1 MKRGMKKLDLKKDL
15 KRFYV
20 PSPKQVDLL
29 RVPTMNFI
37 MVDGKGDPNTSKA
50 YRDAID
56 VLFNLSYTL
65 KFAMK
70 KEKEVDYPVMALEG
84 LWSTP
89 QGVPFAMANRDSW
102 SWTSMMM
109 QPDCVSTEWFRRAVE
124 IVRDKKDLPALGLAR
139 FERFDEGLSAQIL
152 HVGPYSTEEPTIKR
166 IHAFIFENG
175 YVPRGRHHEIY
186 LGDPRRSAPEKLRTV
201 LRQPV
206 EPKSRL

>member
-1 MKRGMKKLDLKKDL
+1 MKRLDLKKDL

-29 RVPTMNFI
+29 QIPPMNFI

-50 YRDAID
+50 YRDSVDA
-56 VLFNLSYTL
+56 LFNLSYTL
-65 KFAMK
+65 KFAIK
-70 KEKEVDYPVMALEG
+70 KEDGVDYPVMALEG

-89 QGVPFAMANRDSW
+89 QGVPFALADRDSW
-102 SWTSMMM
+102 SWTSMIM
-109 QPDCVSTEWFRRAVE
+109 QPDCVSNEWFHRA
-124 IVRDKKDLPALGLAR
+124 IKMVRSKKDLPSLDLAR
-139 FERFDEGLSAQIL
+139 LERFDEGLSAQIMHL
-152 HVGPYSTEEPTIKR
+152 GPYSAEEPTIKR
-166 IHAFIFENG
+166 IHTFISENG
-175 YVPRGRHHEIY
+175 YVQRGRHHEIY